1 MFLYRNRM
9 PPIKIYSTQMEKF
22 ERKQQNVNNIVSSN
36 NKQNSQ
42 KDHKYHILYFD
53 AHNSSKLSFYKYENI
68 SGNKPMTSEG
78 ATLTIIDDKAYL
90 IGGRGANFR
99 AEIYC
104 FYIGIVVI

>member
-1 MFLYRNRM
+1 M

-22 ERKQQNVNNIVSSN
+22 ERKQQNVNNIVSS